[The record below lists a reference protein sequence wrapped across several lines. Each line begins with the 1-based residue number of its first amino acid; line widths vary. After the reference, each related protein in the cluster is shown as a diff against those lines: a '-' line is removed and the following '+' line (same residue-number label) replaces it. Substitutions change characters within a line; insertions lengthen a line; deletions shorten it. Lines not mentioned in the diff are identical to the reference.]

1 MKPAIKRTLLPIVRK
16 EGAIEITFNRH
27 ATELEDADGAIYR
40 LCEKLTGEFTIEE
53 IGHDLN
59 LSIEEVE
66 GAVEG
71 LNELGFIE
79 NHYKPEHYTET
90 ELERYRSNL
99 NYFSGFSDLTTSKFD
114 IQDRLRGK
122 KVALLGLGGGSLAA
136 AYLAGLGVSEI
147 VGVDYDVV
155 ERSNLNRQ
163 FLFDEGDIGK
173 LKTDATREKIE
184 KLNPEV
190 SITTHNLEITSY
202 EQLLP
207 ILEGAEVVINMMDQ
221 PPILSKRWVN
231 AACVKLKIPYYS
243 GGVNNQF
250 IRLERTIP
258 ASNEPCYDC
267 TLLHNF
273 TESDDFVYRIKAY
286 YGKVLSN
293 VNTGFAPNISLLTGM
308 MIADITK
315 LLTGISPISKPLLSF
330 DLGTMSLESLDY
342 EVQPYEKCPTCSG
355 ELDRLA
361 TLDDLLAIAKKGE
374 VHV

>member
-40 LCEKLTGEFTIEE
+40 LCEKLTGELTIEE
-53 IGHDLN
+53 IAQDLN

-66 GAVEG
+66 WAVEG

-79 NHYKPEHYTET
+79 NHYKPKHYTDT

-163 FLFDEGDIGK
+163 FLFDERDLGK
-173 LKTDATREKIE
+173 LKTEATREKIE

-190 SITTHNLEITSY
+190 TITTHNLEITRY

-207 ILEGAEVVINMMDQ
+207 ILEGADVVINMMDQ

-273 TESDDFVYRIKAY
+273 TESDDFVYRIQAY
-286 YGKVLSN
+286 YGRVLSN

-330 DLGTMSLESLDY
+330 DLGTMALESWDY
-342 EVQPYEKCPTCSG
+342 EVQPHEACPTCSG
-355 ELDRLA
+355 DFDNLA
-361 TLDDLLAIAKKGE
+361 TLEELLTIAKKGE